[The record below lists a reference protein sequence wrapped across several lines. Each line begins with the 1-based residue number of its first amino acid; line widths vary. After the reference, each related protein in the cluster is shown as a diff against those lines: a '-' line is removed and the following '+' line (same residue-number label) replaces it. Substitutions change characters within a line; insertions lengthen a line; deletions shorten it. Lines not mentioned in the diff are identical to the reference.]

1 MRLAGKIQRRLF
13 LEKAQSWFAE
23 ADSAVFFGDVKT
35 IAIRAVAEYMANEKG
50 LTIYRRL
57 PGPIKITGSSLKVK

>member
-1 MRLAGKIQRRLF
+1 MRLAGKNKRRFF
-13 LEKAQSWFAE
+13 LEQAQTWFKN

-35 IAIRAVAEYMANEKG
+35 IAIRAVAEYMANQEG

-57 PGPIKITGSSLKVK
+57 PGPIKVT